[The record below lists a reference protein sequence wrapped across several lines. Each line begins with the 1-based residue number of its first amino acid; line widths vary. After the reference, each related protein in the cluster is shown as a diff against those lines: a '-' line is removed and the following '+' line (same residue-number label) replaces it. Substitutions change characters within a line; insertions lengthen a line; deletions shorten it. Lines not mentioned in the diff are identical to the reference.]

1 MNSAAPYR
9 VGRGRKQLSFILYNK
24 YMTIYLVRHTEYYNP
39 SHIYAFHLPVYLTES
54 GREHA
59 KRIGEWFSKKSA
71 QLPITASPMVRTV
84 QTAEIIASHTN
95 GYVTVDHRLEETGCA
110 RLEGTV
116 QPVIDPWKY
125 EVDDSTRETKDQV
138 LKRVKE
144 IYEEKVNEGKDCIM
158 VSHGDAITFLY
169 DYLTKRDEPLYI
181 WDPAL
186 GNYPIQRGEIVKI
199 EIEGKNLQRV
209 ERITV

>member
-1 MNSAAPYR
+1 
-9 VGRGRKQLSFILYNK
+9 
-24 YMTIYLVRHTEYYNP
+24 MTIYLVRHTEYYNP
-39 SHIYAFHLPVYLTES
+39 SHIYAFHLPMYLTET

-59 KRIGEWFSKKSA
+59 KRIGEWFSKESS

-84 QTAEIIASHTN
+84 QTAEIISSRTH
-95 GYVTVDHRLEETGCA
+95 GYVTVDHRLEETGCP

-116 QPVIDPWKY
+116 QPEIDPWKY

-144 IYEEKVNEGKDCIM
+144 IYEEKVNERKDCIL

-169 DYLTKRDEPLYI
+169 DYLTKREQPLYI

-186 GNYPIQRGEIVKI
+186 GNYPIQRGEIVRI
-199 EIEGKNLQRV
+199 ELDGETVLHV
-209 ERITV
+209 ERIMI